1 MSRRTE
7 KVGDLLQ
14 SEIAE
19 LLHRHV
25 KHPAL
30 ADAIISITHVEVS
43 ADFSRARVHVSVM
56 SGEAEGGDDAEHDE
70 ATVIE
75 DTVIE
80 ALERTEPYLHRELVS
95 RLRMRRVPRLRFIA
109 DHSIVEGDRISAMLR
124 GVARSEGR
132 ES

>member
-14 SEIAE
+14 AEIAD
-19 LLHRHV
+19 LLHRNV

-30 ADAIISITHVEVS
+30 LDAIISITRVVVS

-56 SGEAEGGDDAEHDE
+56 IPEGEGEGEGEGDADQDE
-70 ATVIE
+70 A
-75 DTVIE
+75 TVIE

-109 DHSIVEGDRISAMLR
+109 DRSIAEGDRMSAMLR

>member
-14 SEIAE
+14 AEIAE

-30 ADAIISITHVEVS
+30 VDAIISITRVVVS

-56 SGEAEGGDDAEHDE
+56 SGEAVGGDVEQDE
-70 ATVIE
+70 A
-75 DTVIE
+75 TVIE

-109 DHSIVEGDRISAMLR
+109 DRSIAEGDRIGAMLR